1 MRPAR
6 ASARAIGTPL
16 LPASPQLPAA
26 MPARCRTPPPAP
38 LALSWHRL
46 RGGRLRHRAVP
57 YPPTQ
62 GAPGIPQ
69 ATSPNR
75 GRGPTSPFPLVRW
88 SRATA
93 PTTSTGSRHPARPA
107 HPRARGLP
115 ILGAEPARGRTR
127 RHHGCPPSG
136 TARAHAEGYGC
147 VIARGGGRSRRGS
160 ALPGRPSRG
169 VAAGS
174 GRCARGRAPRV
185 APLPERGA
193 VGMAQLL
200 RAAPWSEGRPAAA
213 PRAPARPVHPAPS
226 RAAVRPARMRAMPGR
241 ATSRPGPG
249 RPGPGRIG
257 SGAAQGARLRTNG
270 ADRAS
275 DDGQA
280 RPRHIAPCAAPIMR
294 GRRAHRPTGCA
305 RARCSPR
312 AGRTGAPAANVVP
325 ARAAARPSQRRRVG
339 AAALRR
345 RCARG

>member
-1 MRPAR
+1 MGRAARRLPPAPSRTPTHPEGALAPR
-6 ASARAIGTPL
+6 ARKRKGDRHTPVARKA
-16 LPASPQLPAA
+16 PASRGDARV
-26 MPARCRTPPPAP
+26 MPHPPPHTPPAP

-160 ALPGRPSRG
+160 ALPGRPSGG

-174 GRCARGRAPRV
+174 GRCARGGAPRV
-185 APLPERGA
+185 APLPER
-193 VGMAQLL
+193 
-200 RAAPWSEGRPAAA
+200 
-213 PRAPARPVHPAPS
+213 
-226 RAAVRPARMRAMPGR
+226 
-241 ATSRPGPG
+241 
-249 RPGPGRIG
+249 
-257 SGAAQGARLRTNG
+257 
-270 ADRAS
+270 
-275 DDGQA
+275 
-280 RPRHIAPCAAPIMR
+280 R
-294 GRRAHRPTGCA
+294 GRRVA
-305 RARCSPR
+305 
-312 AGRTGAPAANVVP
+312 
-325 ARAAARPSQRRRVG
+325 
-339 AAALRR
+339 
-345 RCARG
+345 